1 MAVRGEGAD
10 GKRTTLLRVPV
21 HNLGGV
27 VAFGRVGVSPALM
40 GLCCERG
47 VSITLMTEQG
57 RLLGR
62 INGFTGGNVL
72 LRREQYRRADDPAAT
87 AAVARHLV
95 GGKVANCRSVL
106 LRHLRDNP
114 DSEGSELVRKA
125 AARLAN
131 VGQDVMRSTDADH
144 VRGLEGEASAA
155 YFGVF
160 GHLVVQQREGFPFPG
175 RSRRPPLDPLNAL
188 LSFLYAMLANDARSA
203 CEAAGL
209 DAQVGFLHRDRP
221 GRPSLALDLME
232 ELRAVLCDRL
242 ALSLVNRR
250 QVEAS
255 DFDRAAT
262 GGCRLKDKPRRAV
275 LAAYQKRK
283 QDALVHP
290 YLEERVSLGLVV
302 HLQARLLAR
311 HLRGDLDAYPPF
323 VWK

>member
-1 MAVRGEGAD
+1 MRGEGD
-10 GKRTTLLRVPV
+10 GGKRQTLLRVPV
-21 HNLGGV
+21 HNLGSI

-47 VSITLMTEQG
+47 VGITLLTEHG

-62 INGFTGGNVL
+62 ITGFTPGNVL
-72 LRREQYRRADDPAAT
+72 LRREQYRRSDDPDAT
-87 AAVARHLV
+87 ALIARNVVA
-95 GGKVANCRSVL
+95 GKVANARAVL

-114 DSEGSELVRKA
+114 TGEGNDLVRKA

-131 VGQDVMRSTDADH
+131 VGGDAMRSRSVDH

-160 GHLVVQQREGFPFPG
+160 DRLVVQQERDFPFPG
-175 RSRRPPLDPLNAL
+175 RSRRPPTDPLNAL
-188 LSFLYAMLANDARSA
+188 LSFLYAMLANDAKSA
-203 CEAAGL
+203 CEACGL

-232 ELRAVLCDRL
+232 ELRPVLCDRL
-242 ALSLVNRR
+242 ALSLVNRK
-250 QVEAS
+250 QVAAGDFEKAS
-255 DFDRAAT
+255 T
-262 GGCRLKDKPRRAV
+262 GGFRLKDKPRRAV

-283 QDALVHP
+283 LDTLVHP
-290 YLEERVSLGLVV
+290 YLEEKVSLGLVV